1 MEIHDEEEANL
12 ALESGARVIGVNNRD
27 LRSFAVDLEHSIRMR
42 AKVPLDS
49 VLVAESGIECRA
61 DVLRLQSA
69 GIEAM
74 LVGESLM
81 RAADIGRAVGELL
94 GRGEQPCPA

>member
-1 MEIHDEEEANL
+1 LDRVL
-12 ALESGARVIGVNNRD
+12 AAGATLVGVNNRD
-27 LRSFAVDLEHSIRMR
+27 LRSFEVDLEHSIRMR

-61 DVLRLQSA
+61 DVLRLQMA

-81 RAADIGRAVGELL
+81 RASDIGRAVDTLL